1 MDMIKENQMRKKP
14 EVPELNQAK
23 LGFGQ
28 IETELLI

>member
-1 MDMIKENQMRKKP
+1 MTVVRKKP

-23 LGFGQ
+23 FGFGQ

>member
-1 MDMIKENQMRKKP
+1 MRKKP

-28 IETELLI
+28 IETGVDLILI